1 MDLDRFFAE
10 LADWSDQHDESVET
24 HRYGP
29 LPDHEADLRLPPG
42 ATPRGLVVV
51 IHGGFWRSR
60 FGRETT
66 RALCADLALRGWAS
80 WNVEYRRVG
89 TGGGVPATL
98 DDITAAL
105 RHLDELEPVGDVP
118 VVLLGHS
125 AGGQLAL
132 WAAGTRPVAAVV
144 PLGGVCDLA
153 EAARLRIGDG
163 AALDFVGGTPEQRPE
178 LYDLADPMRRLPS
191 GTPALVVHGT
201 DDDRVPPEL
210 SRRYAE
216 AAHKA
221 GDPCQLLE
229 LEDVGHF
236 EVIDPRTATWSTIV
250 QGFEA
255 VVETG

>member
-10 LADWSDQHDESVET
+10 LASWSDEYDVTVET

-29 LPDHEADLRLPPG
+29 LPDHEADLRLPPD
-42 ATPRGLVVV
+42 AAPRGLVVV

-60 FGRETT
+60 FGREIT

-98 DDITAAL
+98 DDIAAAL
-105 RHLDELEPVGDVP
+105 RHLDELGPVGDVP

-153 EAARLRIGDG
+153 EAARLGIGDG

-191 GTPALVVHGT
+191 GSAALVVHGT

-216 AAHKA
+216 AAHQA

-255 VVETG
+255 MVARG

>member
-1 MDLDRFFAE
+1 MDVERLFAE
-10 LADWSDQHDESVET
+10 LADWSDQHDVPVET

-29 LPDHEADLRLPPG
+29 LSDHEADLRLPPD
-42 ATPRGLVVV
+42 AAPRGIAVV
-51 IHGGFWRSR
+51 IHGGFWRAQY
-60 FGRETT
+60 GRETT

-98 DDITAAL
+98 DDIAAAL
-105 RHLDELEPVGDVP
+105 RHLDEVRPVGDVP
-118 VVLLGHS
+118 LLVLGHS
-125 AGGQLAL
+125 AGGHLAL

-144 PLGGVCDLA
+144 SLGGVCDLT
-153 EAARLRIGDG
+153 EAARLGIGDG

-178 LYDLADPMRRLPS
+178 LYDLADPARRLPS
-191 GTPALVVHGT
+191 GSPALIVHGT

-210 SRRYAE
+210 SRRYAQ
-216 AAHKA
+216 AAHEA

-250 QGFEA
+250 QGFE
-255 VVETG
+255 VVVKMG